1 MDLRYWPECF
11 HALLAIIYN
20 IVLVFSVSKVV
31 LAIYELSGSLWSLL
45 GFLALL
51 AVARISFTLRVS
63 LSPPNC

>member
-20 IVLVFSVSKVV
+20 IVLVLAVSKVV
-31 LAIYELSGSLWSLL
+31 LEIYSLSGSLLSLL

-51 AVARISFTLRVS
+51 AVARIGFKRD
-63 LSPPNC
+63 